1 MSISLRLS
9 QCMIN
14 AINTIAMAD
23 MNDSFHGFFP
33 LVLLSEVNINFS
45 ITQMQSKIITNSK
58 FISIISGTSFQKQ
71 VTGIAAVVLMG
82 IWMIHYRKG
91 FAWQDDP
98 SHEFNWHPFLM
109 TIGLV
114 FLYGNGIKHSYKYYH
129 TRILSNPVLNIVLII

>member
-9 QCMIN
+9 QCMIS

-23 MNDSFHGFFP
+23 MNDSVHGFFS
-33 LVLLSEVNINFS
+33 LVLLSEVNMNISIN
-45 ITQMQSKIITNSK
+45 QKWSKITFLTSLMYIQ
-58 FISIISGTSFQKQ
+58 IISYITVQKQ

-114 FLYGNGIKHSYKYYH
+114 FLYGNGIKLFIS
-129 TRILSNPVLNIVLII
+129 IIMLEFLKTQC